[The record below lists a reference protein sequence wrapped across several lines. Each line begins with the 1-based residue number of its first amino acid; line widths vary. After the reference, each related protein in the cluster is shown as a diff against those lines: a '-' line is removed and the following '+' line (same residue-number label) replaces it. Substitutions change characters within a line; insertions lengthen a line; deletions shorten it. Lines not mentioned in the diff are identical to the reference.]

1 MPATRTTA
9 NTQAP
14 LYSCRID
21 SPLGSITLAASAK
34 GLCGLWFD
42 EQRHGPSASAIKTWP
57 VTPGHPVLQQASAQ
71 VQAYF
76 AGQAL
81 RFDVPLDLSGG
92 TPFQQAVWRAL
103 LTVPSGQS
111 RSYGQLAAQL
121 NNPQAVRAVGAAVG
135 RNPVSIIV
143 PCHRILGASGQ
154 LTGYAG
160 GLWRKEALLR
170 QEGHLLPFKA

>member
-1 MPATRTTA
+1 
-9 NTQAP
+9 
-14 LYSCRID
+14 
-21 SPLGSITLAASAK
+21 
-34 GLCGLWFD
+34 
-42 EQRHGPSASAIKTWP
+42 
-57 VTPGHPVLQQASAQ
+57 

-92 TPFQQAVWRAL
+92 TPFQQAVWHAL

-143 PCHRILGASGQ
+143 PCHRILGAGGQ

-170 QEGHLLPFKA
+170 LEGHPLPFKA